1 MSTTPRL
8 PSAIP
13 GQAADF
19 STVTAHAGDL
29 MARFGA
35 LYAEIWQNGVVPPEL
50 KELTRLRNARVTD
63 CGF

>member
-13 GQAADF
+13 GEPQSFA
-19 STVTAHAGDL
+19 TVTAHAAEP

-35 LYAEIWQNGVVPPEL
+35 LYAELWQHGRIDPALREM
-50 KELTRLRNARVTD
+50 TRLRNARITD
-63 CGF
+63 CGY